1 MRVLHSSDWHL
12 GRSFGPVPLHDTQVA
27 FAEWFV
33 GLAVREQVDL
43 VVIAGDVY
51 DRAIPPTPSIE
62 LFRSVLQRLRAAGVV
77 VVVIAGN
84 HDSAE
89 RVAAYDGLLDLSG
102 VYVRGGYGRVGEV
115 LTLHMPDGP
124 VDVVLLPYLEPLLE
138 PASFHDEY
146 EGDTGA
152 RRRRPSHHEVL
163 ERAVQRAT
171 AQLCSPRSI
180 AVAHAF
186 VTGSGVGPEQS
197 ESERQLVVGGT
208 GEVSASLFEPF
219 SYTALG
225 HLHTP
230 QAVGGPTV
238 RYSGT
243 PLAYSFSE
251 TTAKEVV
258 LVEVDAHGTVEVAA
272 VPVPVGRGV
281 ATITGTID
289 DLLANPNA
297 SLVEHFVR
305 VNLVDNT
312 AVIDAKKR
320 LQAQYPWV
328 VEVNWQPAE
337 RADDANRASVLERRQ
352 LTPIEAAG
360 EYWRSL
366 HDVDLTEAEHTVLAG
381 VLEPAEGAR

>member
-1 MRVLHSSDWHL
+1 
-12 GRSFGPVPLHDTQVA
+12 
-27 FAEWFV
+27 
-33 GLAVREQVDL
+33 
-43 VVIAGDVY
+43 
-51 DRAIPPTPSIE
+51 
-62 LFRSVLQRLRAAGVV
+62 
-77 VVVIAGN
+77 
-84 HDSAE
+84 
-89 RVAAYDGLLDLSG
+89 
-102 VYVRGGYGRVGEV
+102 
-115 LTLHMPDGP
+115 
-124 VDVVLLPYLEPLLE
+124 
-138 PASFHDEY
+138 
-146 EGDTGA
+146 
-152 RRRRPSHHEVL
+152 
-163 ERAVQRAT
+163 
-171 AQLCSPRSI
+171 
-180 AVAHAF
+180 
-186 VTGSGVGPEQS
+186 
-197 ESERQLVVGGT
+197 
-208 GEVSASLFEPF
+208 
-219 SYTALG
+219 
-225 HLHTP
+225 
-230 QAVGGPTV
+230 V

-258 LVEVDAHGTVEVAA
+258 LVEVDAQGTVEVAA

-297 SLVEHFVR
+297 ALGEHFVR